1 MPSAM
6 ANSTI
11 LNVKVVPGAS
21 RTEISGWLEDTLKIR
36 VAAPPE
42 KGKANRAV
50 ERLLAK
56 ALGIANQQV
65 RIKAGTES
73 PRKVVEI
80 ESLGLQ
86 DITERLDRFLQNP
99 RVR

>member
-1 MPSAM
+1 MIKRAGAAM
-6 ANSTI
+6 TDSIT

-21 RTEISGWLEDTLKIR
+21 RSEISGWLEETLKIR

-56 ALGIANQQV
+56 ALGLSHQQV

-80 ESLGLQ
+80 ESLCLQ
-86 DITERLDRFLQNP
+86 EVIERLDRF
-99 RVR
+99 RR